1 VRRFVLNLIIIST
14 FLWSCGDSPTHPV
27 PYVPVN
33 EVVYLSTPS
42 GYPLQFIGGT
52 VVLPDAGVRG
62 IAVHRRMLQGTVDDF
77 GAFDL
82 CCPNHVQPACGA
94 LELEDNLYAVCPCD
108 GQRFLLFDGQALDG
122 SSTYSLLP
130 YSVGFDG
137 NALRI
142 RSR

>member
-1 VRRFVLNLIIIST
+1 MRRIVLYLFAIST
-14 FLWSCGDSPTHPV
+14 LFASCGDSNPHPV

-42 GYPLQFIGGT
+42 GYALQFVGGT

-62 IAVHRRMLQGTVDDF
+62 IVVYRRTLQENVDDF
-77 GAFDL
+77 AALDL
-82 CCPNHVQPACGA
+82 CCPNHLQAGCG

-108 GQRFLLFDGQALDG
+108 GQRFLLFDGQPLDG
-122 SSTYSLLP
+122 NTTYPLLP
-130 YSVGFDG
+130 YRISYDG

-142 RSR
+142 RNR

>member
-1 VRRFVLNLIIIST
+1 
-14 FLWSCGDSPTHPV
+14 V

-42 GYPLQFIGGT
+42 GYPLQFVGGT

-62 IAVHRRMLQGTVDDF
+62 IVVYRRTLQENVDDF
-77 GAFDL
+77 AALDL
-82 CCPNHVQPACGA
+82 CCPNHLEAGCG

-108 GQRFLLFDGQALDG
+108 GQRFLLFDGQPLDG
-122 SSTYSLLP
+122 NTTYPLLP
-130 YSVGFDG
+130 YRISYDG

-142 RSR
+142 RNR

>member
-1 VRRFVLNLIIIST
+1 MRQFVFNLFAIST
-14 FLWSCGDSPTHPV
+14 LLISCGDRNPHPV

-42 GYPLQFIGGT
+42 GYPLQFVGGT

-62 IAVHRRMLQGTVDDF
+62 IVVYRRTLQENVDDF
-77 GAFDL
+77 AALDL
-82 CCPNHVQPACGA
+82 CCPNHLEAGCG

-108 GQRFLLFDGQALDG
+108 GQRFLLFDGQPLDG
-122 SSTYSLLP
+122 NTYPLLP
-130 YSVGFDG
+130 YRISYDG

-142 RSR
+142 RNR